1 MSRRLPILAL
11 AAVLAAFHIILAVH
25 WWRVDR
31 MVPAWDPAV
40 HLGTALD
47 YKEALHEGRWL
58 DLLRTTPRA
67 GHPQYPWVYHYSI
80 LPLLSGDAPHRAV
93 VFLNLAYFFILVGS
107 AACLAWLAAGPWASA
122 AALIVCAFSPGLLYK
137 FREAF
142 PDLSLAA
149 FTTAAY
155 ACVAASEGFKNRRWA
170 LAAGVFAALAFLS
183 KWGAVLYL
191 APAVLWGLKDRE
203 SRKNLGLALLIVAAL
218 ALPWYL
224 INTPTMLPRI
234 WNSVTLGHKQGSPLT
249 WTVANWTAYWGVLY
263 GCYGMAGAWL
273 LLAGCALALRR
284 PTPLRL
290 CLAGWLGFSYLFCT
304 LVPSKD
310 ERYFLPAAAA
320 LPALGAAGL
329 PLPGLALAAGLAA
342 WHARGIRRPDPA
354 EWPAEEILSEV
365 ESRRKGK
372 PASVCLLVNSLQ
384 LNSTTLSY
392 LARRRAL
399 AGVYFGGHQ
408 TEIPEW
414 ADYVLL
420 KTGSPG
426 AFVSDT
432 TQRILADERD
442 PKSFFNAVFRVARR
456 WQLPDGSEGRLYE
469 QRPDLKLVTGARRF
483 PSMEVRGSTLRNVA
497 IKPLGPGR
505 FLVSADTLELHKL
518 PAPIRGLKAELSGA
532 RLLERGGK
540 VYVLGLDK
548 LKLVSARQSPKE
560 LSEAL
565 SRRAGLPLSIDA
577 QGADLRAAG
586 KVLGIAL
593 EAVVSPRAEGSEVS
607 VTLVSL
613 RVGGLR
619 LPLPAFRLTRSL
631 APKFPYQPYALE
643 LTGLKL
649 TPEEFAFGA

>member
-11 AAVLAAFHIILAVH
+11 AGILAAFHVALAVH
-25 WWRVDR
+25 WWKVDR
-31 MVPAWDPAV
+31 VVPPWDPAV

-58 DLLRTTPRA
+58 DLLRTQPRA
-67 GHPQYPWVYHYSI
+67 GHPQYPFVYHYS
-80 LPLLSGDAPHRAV
+80 LVPLLSGDAPHRAV
-93 VFLNLAYFFILVGS
+93 VFLNLLYFFVLVGS
-107 AACLAWLAAGPWASA
+107 AAVLAWLAAGPWASA

-137 FREAF
+137 YREAF
-142 PDLSLAA
+142 PDLSLASW
-149 FTTAAY
+149 TTAAY
-155 ACVAASEGFKNRRWA
+155 GCLALSEGFKNRRWA
-170 LAAGVFAALAFLS
+170 LATGLCAGLAVLS

-191 APAVLWGLKDRE
+191 APAVVWGLRE
-203 SRKNLGLALLIVAAL
+203 REGRRNLAWAVGLAAAM

-234 WNSVTLGHKQGSPLT
+234 WNSVTLGHKQGQPLT
-249 WTVANWTAYWGVLY
+249 WTAANWTAYLKYLYSCFGVPGVY
-263 GCYGMAGAWL
+263 L
-273 LLAGCALALRR
+273 LLAGCVLALRR
-284 PTPLRL
+284 PTALRV

-310 ERYFLPAAAA
+310 DRYFLPAAAA

-329 PLPGLALAAGLAA
+329 PLPALAVSAGLAA
-342 WHARGIRRPDPA
+342 WHARGIRRPDPSQ
-354 EWPAEEILSEV
+354 WPAEEMLSEV

-372 PASVCLLVNSLQ
+372 PASVCLLVNSSF
-384 LNSTTLSY
+384 LNSTTMSY

-399 AGVYFGGHQ
+399 GGIYFGGHQ

-414 ADYVLL
+414 ADFVLL
-420 KTGSPG
+420 KTDNPG

-442 PKSFFNAVFRVARR
+442 PKSFFHAVFRLARS
-456 WQLPDGSEGRLYE
+456 WPLPDGSEGRLYE
-469 QRPDLKLVTGARRF
+469 QRPDLKLVTTARRF
-483 PSMEVRGSTLRNVA
+483 PSMEVRGSTLRGVT

-505 FLVSADTLELHKL
+505 FLVSVDTLELHKL

-532 RLLERGGK
+532 RLLERGGR

-565 SRRAGLPLSIDA
+565 SRRAGLPLSIEA

-586 KVLGIAL
+586 RVLGIAL

-607 VTLVSL
+607 VSLVSL
-613 RVGGLR
+613 RVGGFK

-631 APKFPYQPYALE
+631 TPNFPYQPYALE